1 MKIDMEN
8 VFIGTIRVQATH
20 CIFTSRGYIVYACE
34 GEENVTSVL
43 KENAILLKIKDG
55 EYVDLDLLNNFLD
68 EIKIKKVVI
77 PETVKIGKETRTIT
91 RTNREQ
97 TLEELILL
105 HLANENPAFKPF
117 AILFDDSEL
126 SKNELYDKTWA
137 TIQKFAK
144 TYNTKV
150 YAPIQ
155 IKEEVKKHIILDEEQ
170 FLDLLK

>member
-68 EIKIKKVVI
+68 EIKIKSQIIKNKIIKDSYFYSNRLIMKTYPNRLNIYFVDESTLKKYTY
-77 PETVKIGKETRTIT
+77 PNQTQKTTVKKLKKTRV
-91 RTNREQ
+91 
-97 TLEELILL
+97 
-105 HLANENPAFKPF
+105 
-117 AILFDDSEL
+117 DD
-126 SKNELYDKTWA
+126 
-137 TIQKFAK
+137 
-144 TYNTKV
+144 V
-150 YAPIQ
+150 R
-155 IKEEVKKHIILDEEQ
+155 HISSQDDIEW
-170 FLDLLK
+170 